1 MAQEYMEKVF
11 LVQTERETV
20 QQVYSKFFS
29 QKIQI
34 TNINDPKKSSSNDEF
49 K

>member
-11 LVQTERETV
+11 LVQRERGCAFK
-20 QQVYSKFFS
+20 VYSKFS
-29 QKIQI
+29 PKKIQI
-34 TNINDPKKSSSNDEF
+34 ANINDPKKSSSNDEF

>member
-11 LVQTERETV
+11 LVQRERDCAASV
-20 QQVYSKFFS
+20 FKVFS